1 MVSRTGGS
9 GGVSRSAVAGSVVIV
24 MGLVVSAC
32 GARVAP
38 YLGAGQGVQA
48 GSGGA
53 AVGSG
58 TGSAGGSGGSSSGGS
73 AGAVGATPGGGAG
86 SVSGSG
92 SSSSGSSSSGSSG
105 GGTASAAGTTG
116 GVAALTPDNFVY
128 QPAQQAA
135 YCQGTAG
142 NTASAPG
149 ITPTTITLGNVS
161 GITGVLANNFGQG
174 PQAVQAL
181 FSAVNAA
188 GGICGRQLKLLV
200 EDDGQD
206 AGHNASDIAD
216 EIPKVFAF
224 VGSTSDADNGGV
236 QEMQNA
242 GTPDFGAAINPNRG
256 VSPVYWSPNG
266 ATVFTQ
272 NGHPYIYNTLANGLK
287 QAGNFP
293 TKVALLAYSVPISA
307 SAAQEFQNMFS
318 QSGASVCFTDYSIS
332 PASTSLDQDVLE
344 MKSKGCNGVFTTL
357 DVTGNAKLLQAINR
371 QAWKPTFAG
380 TTFDGYTPALISVAG
395 SSNAQG
401 FEMNLPFLPFN
412 DNNPIVN
419 QYESQL
425 STYEPG
431 QSPSGFGIE
440 AWASGQMFLYALI
453 KAGRNPTRTSL
464 TNVLN
469 AIQTWDTGGAT
480 VPITPKLRHPA
491 GPCTMAVAIKGNDFV
506 RVWPAS
512 GFYCNGTFI
521 RVG

>member
-1 MVSRTGGS
+1 
-9 GGVSRSAVAGSVVIV
+9 
-24 MGLVVSAC
+24 
-32 GARVAP
+32 VAP
-38 YLGAGQGVQA
+38 YLGSGQGVSAGGSSPSAGSAGA
-48 GSGGA
+48 GSGG
-53 AVGSG
+53 VGSSG
-58 TGSAGGSGGSSSGGS
+58 TTVQASSGVSGPGSSNGAPGASSGSPGAAASPASGGSSSSS
-73 AGAVGATPGGGAG
+73 ATAASLNPG
-86 SVSGSG
+86 
-92 SSSSGSSSSGSSG
+92 
-105 GGTASAAGTTG
+105 
-116 GVAALTPDNFVY
+116 NFPY

-135 YCQGTAG
+135 LCRGRAG

-149 ITPTTITLGNVS
+149 ITPTSITLGNVS
-161 GITGVLANNFGQG
+161 GVTGVLANNFGQG

-188 GGICGRQLKLLV
+188 GGICGRQLKLQV

-236 QEMQNA
+236 QEMVNA
-242 GTPDFGAAINPNRG
+242 GTPDFGAAINPQRG
-256 VSPVYWSPNG
+256 VSSVYWSPNG
-266 ATVFTQ
+266 ATVYTQ
-272 NGHPYIYNTLANGLK
+272 NGHPYLYNTLANGLK

-293 TKVALLAYSVPISA
+293 SKVAVLAYSIPISA
-307 SAAQEFQNMFS
+307 DAAREFQNLFS
-318 QSGASVCFTDYSIS
+318 QSGATVCFTDYSIS

-344 MKSKGCNGVFTTL
+344 MKSKGCTGVYTTL
-357 DVTGNAKLLQAINR
+357 DVTGNAKLLEAINR

-395 SSNAQG
+395 QSNAQG

-431 QSPSGFGIE
+431 QAPSGFGIE

-453 KAGRNPTRTSL
+453 KAGRNPTRASL
-464 TNVLN
+464 TSVLN
-469 AIQTWDTGGAT
+469 AIQTWNTGGAT
-480 VPITPKLRHPA
+480 VPIVPKLRHPA
-491 GPCTMAVAIKGNDFV
+491 GPCTMAVAIKGNDFD

-512 GFYCNGTFI
+512 GFYCNGALVQ
-521 RVG
+521 VG

>member
-1 MVSRTGGS
+1 M
-9 GGVSRSAVAGSVVIV
+9 GVSRSAVAGSVVIV
-24 MGLVVSAC
+24 LGLVASAC

-48 GSGGA
+48 GSGASGTAAGSGSGNGSSSSALSGGA
-53 AVGSG
+53 AGAAAAPG
-58 TGSAGGSGGSSSGGS
+58 LSGGSS
-73 AGAVGATPGGGAG
+73 

-92 SSSSGSSSSGSSG
+92 SGAGSASSG
-105 GGTASAAGTTG
+105 GSGSTGGGGASAPGTSDS
-116 GVAALTPDNFVY
+116 VAALTPENFPY

-135 YCQGTAG
+135 FCQGTAG

-206 AGHNASDIAD
+206 AGKNAADIAN

-236 QEMQNA
+236 QEMVNA

-256 VSPVYWSPNG
+256 VSPVYWSTDG
-266 ATVFTQ
+266 ATIYTQ
-272 NGHPYIYNTLANGLK
+272 NGHPYVYNTLANGLK

-293 TKVALLAYSVPISA
+293 SRVALLAYSVPISA
-307 SAAQEFQNMFS
+307 EAAQEFQNMFS
-318 QSGASVCFTDYSIS
+318 QSGASICFTDYSIS
-332 PASTSLDQDVLE
+332 PATASLDQDVLE
-344 MKSKGCNGVFTTL
+344 MKSKGCTGVFTTL
-357 DVTGNAKLLQAINR
+357 DVTGNAKLLESMSR
-371 QAWKPTFAG
+371 QDWKPAFAG

-395 SSNAQG
+395 ESNAQG

-412 DNNPIVN
+412 GNNPIIN
-419 QYESQL
+419 LYESQL

-431 QSPSGFGIE
+431 QAPSGFGVE
-440 AWASGQMFLYALI
+440 AWASAQMFLYALI
-453 KAGRNPTRTSL
+453 KAGRNPTRASL
-464 TNVLN
+464 TTVLN
-469 AIQTWDTGGAT
+469 AIGTWDTGGAT
-480 VPITPKLRHPA
+480 VPLVPRERRPA
-491 GPCTMAVAIKGNDFV
+491 GPCTMAVAVKGNNFD

-512 GFYCNGTFI
+512 GFYCNGQLV
-521 RVG
+521 RAG

>member
-1 MVSRTGGS
+1 
-9 GGVSRSAVAGSVVIV
+9 VIV
-24 MGLVVSAC
+24 LGLVASAC

-48 GSGGA
+48 GSGGTA
-53 AVGSG
+53 AG
-58 TGSAGGSGGSSSGGS
+58 TGSGSGGSSSVSGGS
-73 AGAVGATPGGGAG
+73 AGAVGTTPGAGAG
-86 SVSGSG
+86 SASVTGTGSGGSSASSGSASSG
-92 SSSSGSSSSGSSG
+92 SASGGGSSAASSSGSV
-105 GGTASAAGTTG
+105 AS
-116 GVAALTPDNFVY
+116 LTPDNFVY

-149 ITPTTITLGNVS
+149 ITPTTISLGNVS

-174 PQAVQAL
+174 SQAVQAL

-236 QEMQNA
+236 QEMANA

-307 SAAQEFQNMFS
+307 SAAQEFQNMFA

-344 MKSKGCNGVFTTL
+344 MKGKGCTGVFTTL
-357 DVTGNAKLLQAINR
+357 DVTGNAKLLQAITR
-371 QAWKPTFAG
+371 QDWKPTFAG

-395 SSNAQG
+395 QSNAQG

-440 AWASGQMFLYALI
+440 GWASAQMFLYALI
-453 KAGRNPTRTSL
+453 KAGRNPTRASL
-464 TNVLN
+464 VNVLN
-469 AIQTWDTGGAT
+469 AIQTWNTGGAT

-491 GPCTMAVAIKGNDFV
+491 GPCTMAVAIKGSDFT
-506 RVWPAS
+506 RVWPTS
-512 GFYCNGTFI
+512 GFYCNGQFI